1 MNDLVSKKRI
11 EFIDLAK
18 EVCILL
24 VVIGYC
30 GVYVPIPGFNMMR
43 MPLYFIGVVL

>member
-43 MPLYFIGVVL
+43 MSLYFIGVVL